1 MPDSPLLRFQQ
12 WRTTFA
18 RTRSGVTS
26 AATSAATQSS
36 GRSGSLIDT
45 FQAGENARN
54 NWKRN

>member
-1 MPDSPLLRFQQ
+1 MPDMPLLRFQQ

-36 GRSGSLIDT
+36 GRNGSLIDT
-45 FQAGENARN
+45 FQAGENAGN
-54 NWKRN
+54 N